1 MTDEIILGVD
11 AGGTFTDFVCLELQD
26 TPRLRVH
33 KTLSNPVNPEQA
45 ILDGITALGLD
56 DLPESTRLHI
66 IHGSTVAT
74 NAVLE
79 GKLAKTA
86 LLCNEGLTDVLSLAR
101 QTRPAL
107 YSLEFP
113 PRQAP
118 VPESLCL
125 PVPGR
130 IGADGQETE
139 ALNDADIAQLV
150 DQLGDTDV
158 SAVAINLLFSFLDD
172 SHEQRL
178 AAAIRAARPDLFV
191 SASSSVLPVYK
202 EYERGIATWL
212 NAALGPVVHGY
223 LSRLQSQ
230 LGKASLQVM
239 QSNAETMSA
248 SSAAELAVNL
258 LLSGPAGGLTALQ
271 FLGQRIGCK
280 RFISFDMGGTSTDV
294 ALIDAAISTTSEGHI
309 DRYPVAV
316 PMVDMHTIG
325 AGGGSIAF
333 VDGGGMLQVGPRSAG
348 ADPGP
353 ACYGRGGREATVTD
367 ANLLLGRLLPTARL
381 AGELQLDLEAARQAM
396 APLAE
401 QTGLSLEEVAE
412 GIVEIANEHMAR
424 AIRFISVNRGF
435 DPQEFLLASFGGAG
449 ALHVCAIAE
458 LMQMHEAIVP
468 VHGGLLSALGMLAAS
483 QGRQF
488 TRTVNYRLDA
498 AEESRLLAWYEELQA
513 EAEAQLEQEGLRPE
527 QLTAEWRAEMR
538 YCGQSYS
545 LNVPFENLTGASES
559 FAKLHKQRY
568 GYCLSSDTEIVNLR
582 VNVHARRQEFDLP
595 QIEQQPGNEIAPVRV
610 YGCESAVK
618 VRERDS
624 LAVDELLAG
633 PLIITEYAA
642 TTYVAPGWQLYRDGI
657 GNLRLQRRTG
667 EQETAC
673 Q

>member
-1 MTDEIILGVD
+1 LTDEIILGVD

-45 ILDGITALGLD
+45 ILDGIAALGLD

-107 YSLEFP
+107 YALEFP
-113 PRQAP
+113 PRQDP

-130 IGADGQETE
+130 IGADGQEAE
-139 ALNDADIAQLV
+139 ALNDADIARLL
-150 DQLGDTDV
+150 DQLGDKDV

-230 LGKASLQVM
+230 LGRASLQVM

-271 FLGQRIGCK
+271 FLGQRTGCK

-309 DRYPVAV
+309 ARYPVAV

-353 ACYGRGGREATVTD
+353 ACYGRGGSEATVTD

-381 AGELQLDLEAARQAM
+381 AGELQLDLEAARRAM

-435 DPQEFLLASFGGAG
+435 DPQDFLLASFGGAG

-458 LMQMHEAIVP
+458 LMQMNEAIVP

-488 TRTVNYRLDA
+488 TRTVNYRLDS

-513 EAEAQLEQEGLRPE
+513 EGEAQLEQEGLKPE

-545 LNVPFENLTGASES
+545 LNVPFENLAEASES
-559 FAKLHKQRY
+559 FARLHEQRY

-582 VNVHARRQEFDLP
+582 VNVHARRQDFDLP

-610 YGCESAVK
+610 YGCESAVN

-657 GNLRLQRRTG
+657 GNLRLQRRHG
-667 EQETAC
+667 EQKTAC

>member
-1 MTDEIILGVD
+1 MTDEILLGVD
-11 AGGTFTDFVCLELQD
+11 AGGTFTDFVCLELQPS
-26 TPRLRVH
+26 PRLRVH

-45 ILDGITALGLD
+45 ILDGIAALGLD
-56 DLPESTRLHI
+56 QLPESTRLHI

-86 LLCNEGLTDVLSLAR
+86 LLCNQGLTDVLSLAR
-101 QTRPAL
+101 QTRPEL
-107 YSLEFP
+107 YSLEFSPRP
-113 PRQAP
+113 PP

-125 PVPGR
+125 PVAGR
-130 IGADGQETE
+130 IAADGQETE
-139 ALNDADIAQLV
+139 ALADEDIARLV
-150 DQLGDTDV
+150 DQLRDKDV

-178 AAAIRAARPDLFV
+178 AAAIRAGCPDLFV

-212 NAALGPVVHGY
+212 NASLGPVVHGY
-223 LSRLQSQ
+223 LSRLQSR
-230 LGKASLQVM
+230 LGRALLQVM

-248 SSAAELAVNL
+248 GSAAELAVNL

-271 FLGQRIGCK
+271 FLGQQIGCK
-280 RFISFDMGGTSTDV
+280 RFLSFDMGGTSTDV
-294 ALIDAAISTTSEGHI
+294 ALIDGAISITTEGRI
-309 DRYPVAV
+309 DRFPVAV

-325 AGGGSIAF
+325 AGGGSIAY

-353 ACYGRGGREATVTD
+353 ACYGRGGSDATVTD
-367 ANLLLGRLLPTARL
+367 ANLILGRLLPTARL
-381 AGELQLDLEAARQAM
+381 AGELQLDLQAARRAM
-396 APLAE
+396 APLADR
-401 QTGLSLEEVAE
+401 TGLSVEEVAQ

-435 DPQEFLLASFGGAG
+435 DPQDFLLASFGGAG

-458 LMQMHEAIVP
+458 LMQMPEAIVP

-488 TRTVNYRLDA
+488 TRTVNYRLKSAD
-498 AEESRLLAWYEELQA
+498 ESQLIAWFRELQA
-513 EAEAQLEQEGLRPE
+513 DAESQLEAEGLRPE
-527 QLTAEWRAEMR
+527 QLKAQWRAEMR

-545 LNVPFENLTGASES
+545 LNVPFENLAGAVES
-559 FAKLHKQRY
+559 FRALHEQRY

-582 VNVHARRQEFDLP
+582 VNVHAERQDFDLP
-595 QIEQQPGNEIAPVRV
+595 QIETQQGNEIEPLRV
-610 YGCESAVK
+610 YGCDAAVT
-618 VRERDS
+618 VRERQS
-624 LAVDELLAG
+624 LAVDESLSG

-642 TTYVAPGWQLYRDGI
+642 TTYVAPGWRVYIDAI
-657 GNLRLQRRTG
+657 GNLRLQRHGT
-667 EQETAC
+667 
-673 Q
+673 

>member
-1 MTDEIILGVD
+1 LTDEILLGVD
-11 AGGTFTDFVCLELQD
+11 AGGTFTDFVCLELHD
-26 TPRLRVH
+26 SPRLRIH
-33 KTLSNPVNPEQA
+33 KTLSNPANPEQA
-45 ILDGITALGLD
+45 ILDGIAALGLD
-56 DLPESTRLHI
+56 KLPESTRLHI

-107 YSLEFP
+107 YALEFP
-113 PRQAP
+113 PQQAP

-125 PVPGR
+125 SVPGR

-139 ALNDADIAQLV
+139 ALSDEDIARLV
-150 DQLGDTDV
+150 AELGDKDV

-191 SASSSVLPVYK
+191 SVSSSVLPVYK

-223 LSRLQSQ
+223 LTRLKSQ
-230 LGKASLQVM
+230 LGRASLQVM

-271 FLGQRIGCK
+271 FLGQRIDCK

-325 AGGGSIAF
+325 AGGGSIAY

-353 ACYGRGGREATVTD
+353 ACYGRGGCEATVTD
-367 ANLLLGRLLPTARL
+367 ANLLLGRLLPSARL
-381 AGELQLDLEAARQAM
+381 AGELQLDVEAARQAM

-401 QTGLSLEEVAE
+401 QTGLSLEEVAQ

-435 DPQEFLLASFGGAG
+435 DPQDFLLASFGGAG

-458 LMQMHEAIVP
+458 LMQMNEAIVP

-488 TRTVNYRLDA
+488 TRTVNYRLDS
-498 AEESRLLAWYEELQA
+498 AEESRLFAWYEELQA
-513 EAEAQLEQEGLRPE
+513 EAEAQLEQEGLQSG
-527 QLTAEWRAEMR
+527 QLTAQWRAEMR

-545 LNVPFENLTGASES
+545 LNVPFENLATASES
-559 FAKLHKQRY
+559 FAKLHEQRY
-568 GYCLSSDTEIVNLR
+568 GYCLDSDTEIVNLR

-610 YGCESAVK
+610 YGCESEVT

-624 LAVDELLAG
+624 LAVGDLLAG

-642 TTYVAPGWQLYRDGI
+642 TTYVAPGWQVYRDGL
-657 GNLRLQRRTG
+657 GNLRLQRCPG